1 MIKQEFYDVNL
12 IRTYSD
18 AGFRILQTETG
29 AVYDEAIDVKPLRYT
44 YVETDEKIEG

>member
-1 MIKQEFYDVNL
+1 MIKQEYYDTNL

-18 AGFRILQTETG
+18 AGKRILQTETG

-44 YVETDEKIEG
+44 YVEIEG